1 MVTRLTPE
9 GFAKLK
15 SELDELIN
23 VNRPEVAKKLKEAAE
38 GKDFEDNPELE
49 SVRMEQSFVEGRI
62 LELRS
67 ILATAEVMKES
78 REFDTAE
85 LGATVTI
92 KDNENS
98 IDRYRLVSPAEA
110 NPMEG
115 KISVQYHLGKAI
127 AGKKSGETV
136 VVNAPDGIF
145 SVEILSIE

>member
-49 SVRMEQSFVEGRI
+49 AVRMEQSFVEGRI

-115 KISVQYHLGKAI
+115 KISVQSPLGKAI

>member
-115 KISVQYHLGKAI
+115 KISVQSPLGKAI

-136 VVNAPDGIF
+136 VVNAPDCIF